1 MDPSTC
7 SSSNLVY
14 PPGCLLVR
22 RTAYEQAGGFDG
34 RYLAEDWEFVV
45 RLAPRWVR
53 SFRLIASW
61 PGIAGT
67 CSTASGNRARNVRGA
82 RQVWAAVY
90 HADHGAEGTRTRIRG
105 ESGAHTRRAPP
116 RRNSAEARALVA
128 RGKVLPGMS
137 RAADGVA
144 HALLRHPPRIWITQ
158 GAKVRERESR
168 SAALSR
174 SAD

>member
-1 MDPSTC
+1 MVGYRRHA
-7 SSSNLVY
+7 SN
-14 PPGCLLVR
+14 
-22 RTAYEQAGGFDG
+22 
-34 RYLAEDWEFVV
+34 
-45 RLAPRWVR
+45 
-53 SFRLIASW
+53 
-61 PGIAGT
+61 
-67 CSTASGNRARNVRGA
+67 ASGNRARNVRGA

-105 ESGAHTRRAPP
+105 IWRAHQARTARRKF
-116 RRNSAEARALVA
+116 AEARALVA

>member
-1 MDPSTC
+1 MADTSPRTG
-7 SSSNLVY
+7 SSSS
-14 PPGCLLVR
+14 G
-22 RTAYEQAGGFDG
+22 
-34 RYLAEDWEFVV
+34 W
-45 RLAPRWVR
+45 PRWVR
-53 SFRLIASW
+53 SFRSIASW

-67 CSTASGNRARNVRGA
+67 RRTPPATARGTSAAPARSGRPCTTPTTAPRALERA
-82 RQVWAAVY
+82 F
-90 HADHGAEGTRTRIRG
+90 G
-105 ESGAHTRRAPP
+105 ESGAHDQARTARRKL
-116 RRNSAEARALVA
+116 AEARALVA

-158 GAKVRERESR
+158 GAKVRQRESR